1 LHIQIQ
7 LITLEIIKHK
17 LFKIKKLFTAFGL
30 LICSVVFSQNLYWYD
45 VYLEVGLKDASTV
58 AGLVDD
64 FYSNYPKSANVKVAF
79 SSIPLKGS
87 SEKATHLLSITSES
101 SKSLADFRNSLKGT
115 KWDLYI
121 SKMDNYVKR
130 VRSAAGRTL
139 ITNGSM
145 TNYPIGQ
152 AWIFKVNNTNLS
164 SIVQAFGKLIKSYKF
179 DGKVALGQILHGTDN
194 GESVY
199 IYGTYSDLNAA
210 FNFGPQ
216 SENESAAFS
225 AFTKVLDSSSEYSKS
240 FTRVLIKSY

>member
-1 LHIQIQ
+1 MFD
-7 LITLEIIKHK
+7 IINHK
-17 LFKIKKLFTAFGL
+17 LLKMKKNIL
-30 LICSVVFSQNLYWYD
+30 LLSLLVSSFVFSQNLYWYN
-45 VYLEVGLKDASTV
+45 VHLEVDSKDASTV

-64 FYSNYPKSANVKVAF
+64 FYSNHPKPANVKVAF
-79 SSIPLKGS
+79 SSIPLKGA
-87 SEKATHLLSITSES
+87 SEKATHLLGFTSES

-121 SKMDNYVKR
+121 SKMNNYVKS
-130 VRSAAGRTL
+130 VRSAAGRDL
-139 ITNGSM
+139 ITNGSK
-145 TNYPIGQ
+145 TNYTIGQ
-152 AWIFKVNNTNLS
+152 AWVFKVNNINLS

-179 DGKVALGQILHGTDN
+179 DGKVALGQIVHGTDN

-199 IYGTYSDLNAA
+199 IYGTYSNLNAA

-225 AFTKVLDSSSEYSKS
+225 EFTKVLDSSSEYSKS